1 LASVHQIGHLLDAE
15 RGAGGGELCDRPG
28 QVRGLHGGEASTA
41 MESAQPRRRV
51 RHVVV
56 RYGCYMTVQSAASPE
71 PAEPYEVIHLGG
83 EAAAIVP
90 LAELRRLRAVER
102 HASPEA
108 LEEAEIEATL
118 AAHDEWV
125 AAGCPGA
132 RSHEDVMAELLGSDQ

>member
-1 LASVHQIGHLLDAE
+1 MSCTV
-15 RGAGGGELCDRPG
+15 DR
-28 QVRGLHGGEASTA
+28 A
-41 MESAQPRRRV
+41 SAQ
-51 RHVVV
+51 
-56 RYGCYMTVQSAASPE
+56 AADHPE
-71 PAEPYEVIHLGG
+71 PAEPYEIIHLG

-108 LEEAEIEATL
+108 LEEAEIEAAL

-132 RSHEDVMAELLGSDQ
+132 RSHEDVLAELLGGDQ

>member
-1 LASVHQIGHLLDAE
+1 MPGTV
-15 RGAGGGELCDRPG
+15 DR
-28 QVRGLHGGEASTA
+28 
-41 MESAQPRRRV
+41 
-51 RHVVV
+51 
-56 RYGCYMTVQSAASPE
+56 MTVQ
-71 PAEPYEVIHLGG
+71 PADRPDPDEPYEVIHLGG

-102 HASPEA
+102 HASPDA

-132 RSHEDVMAELLGSDQ
+132 RSHEDVMAELLGGGR

>member
-1 LASVHQIGHLLDAE
+1 M
-15 RGAGGGELCDRPG
+15 
-28 QVRGLHGGEASTA
+28 T
-41 MESAQPRRRV
+41 AQPAHDRDL
-51 RHVVV
+51 
-56 RYGCYMTVQSAASPE
+56 AD
-71 PAEPYEVIHLGG
+71 PYQVIYLGG

-118 AAHDEWV
+118 AVHDEWV

-132 RSHEDVMAELLGSDQ
+132 LSHEEVMADLLGSTQ

>member
-1 LASVHQIGHLLDAE
+1 MSGTVELMSV
-15 RGAGGGELCDRPG
+15 
-28 QVRGLHGGEASTA
+28 
-41 MESAQPRRRV
+41 QPPS
-51 RHVVV
+51 
-56 RYGCYMTVQSAASPE
+56 YPD

-132 RSHEDVMAELLGSDQ
+132 RSHEDVMAEWDSTEAGTTGYGLAGIESCT

>member
-1 LASVHQIGHLLDAE
+1 MPERAARPAGSMSGTVDCMSVQ
-15 RGAGGGELCDRPG
+15 
-28 QVRGLHGGEASTA
+28 
-41 MESAQPRRRV
+41 
-51 RHVVV
+51 
-56 RYGCYMTVQSAASPE
+56 AADHPE
-71 PAEPYEVIHLGG
+71 PAEPYEIIHLGG

-118 AAHDEWV
+118 AVHDEWV

>member
-1 LASVHQIGHLLDAE
+1 VLHPGDGPILAHALARRQTVRAISSTV
-15 RGAGGGELCDRPG
+15 DR
-28 QVRGLHGGEASTA
+28 
-41 MESAQPRRRV
+41 MSAQ
-51 RHVVV
+51 
-56 RYGCYMTVQSAASPE
+56 AADHPE
-71 PAEPYEVIHLGG
+71 PVEPYEIIHLGG

-102 HASPEA
+102 RASPEA
-108 LEEAEIEATL
+108 LEEAEIEAAL